1 MRADFF
7 QINLFFNEMECR
19 KMKVH
24 QTAETWFTWKP
35 KSLLKLALSLMAL
48 TVPVL
53 GLQAKANAEVQR
65 VRICNDAPESV
76 GTIEVAIGYWT
87 GGRLPEKIAA
97 PDTATEGWWH
107 IESGDCVN
115 INPDE
120 RFLLHAEF
128 PYLYYYAR
136 TRDGQR
142 TWSGDHPLCVSGS
155 AFTLLTY
162 GVNDEESCRSQGGY
176 MQNFRRERY
185 NHNDERLT
193 LNLNARVRSSRISV
207 SARSAWVDTGI
218 DLVAG
223 QRLSI
228 RANGSWTN
236 GGENPQLI
244 GPEGFE
250 NFTLDSAEMPSKNFA
265 GLIGR
270 VGNRRFF
277 IGDGGTGESP
287 GSGRLY
293 LQINDIPR
301 TLSDNSGVMDVEI
314 GY

>member
-1 MRADFF
+1 MVATTIPVMGF
-7 QINLFFNEMECR
+7 Q
-19 KMKVH
+19 
-24 QTAETWFTWKP
+24 TP
-35 KSLLKLALSLMAL
+35 
-48 TVPVL
+48 
-53 GLQAKANAEVQR
+53 ANAEVRR

-87 GGRLPEKIAA
+87 GGRLPEKIAV

-107 IESGDCVN
+107 IEPGDCVN

-120 RFLLHAEF
+120 RFLLHVEF

-136 TRDGQR
+136 TLDGQR
-142 TWSGDHPLCVSGS
+142 TWSGDHSLCVSGS
-155 AFTLLTY
+155 AFTLVTY
-162 GVNDEESCRSQGGY
+162 AGDQESCRSQGGY

-193 LNLNARVRSSRISV
+193 LNLTARARSSRISV
-207 SARSAWVDTGI
+207 SARSPWVDTGI

-223 QRLSI
+223 QQLSI
-228 RANGSWTN
+228 QANGTWTN
-236 GGENPQLI
+236 GGDNPQLV

-265 GLIGR
+265 SLIGK

-293 LQINDIPR
+293 LQINDIPG
-301 TLSDNSGVMDVEI
+301 TLNDNSGTINVDVE
-314 GY
+314 Y